1 LLFRALAQLFDELRM
16 QQDAEFSVRVSYL
29 ELYNEEIFDLLSAT
43 EDTTRLQLYE
53 DSTKKGSVIIKV
65 GSVFRIRGDILVRIR
80 ILGSVTLTIGSRSG
94 SGSYSFRQW
103 PSRCRPKMIF
113 LQGRLRSRILIR
125 ID

>member
-1 LLFRALAQLFDELRM
+1 M

-65 GSVFRIRGDILVRIR
+65 RH
-80 ILGSVTLTIGSRSG
+80 
-94 SGSYSFRQW
+94 
-103 PSRCRPKMIF
+103 C
-113 LQGRLRSRILIR
+113 
-125 ID
+125 

>member
-1 LLFRALAQLFDELRM
+1 MKLETFFLVFCSAQISIHLILYKNIILLFRALAQLFDELRM

-65 GSVFRIRGDILVRIR
+65 GQCVSDPG
-80 ILGSVTLTIGSRSG
+80 
-94 SGSYSFRQW
+94 
-103 PSRCRPKMIF
+103 
-113 LQGRLRSRILIR
+113 
-125 ID
+125 

>member
-65 GSVFRIRGDILVRIR
+65 KYF
-80 ILGSVTLTIGSRSG
+80 
-94 SGSYSFRQW
+94 
-103 PSRCRPKMIF
+103 F
-113 LQGRLRSRILIR
+113 LITYPQEHYPHS
-125 ID
+125 

>member
-1 LLFRALAQLFDELRM
+1 LPFRALAQLFDELRM

-65 GSVFRIRGDILVRIR
+65 GQSSGIRGDILVRIQ
-80 ILGSVTLTIGSRSG
+80 ILGSGVPL
-94 SGSYSFRQW
+94 
-103 PSRCRPKMIF
+103 
-113 LQGRLRSRILIR
+113 
-125 ID
+125 D

>member
-1 LLFRALAQLFDELRM
+1 MLFRALAQLFDELRM

-65 GSVFRIRGDILVRIR
+65 GWGEVCFRSG
-80 ILGSVTLTIGSRSG
+80 VTVWYG
-94 SGSYSFRQW
+94 SGSSNPYTSDYRIQT
-103 PSRCRPKMIF
+103 
-113 LQGRLRSRILIR
+113 RLRLSDLKDAKKNIFF
-125 ID
+125 

>member
-1 LLFRALAQLFDELRM
+1 M

-65 GSVFRIRGDILVRIR
+65 GQSSGIRGDILVRIQ
-80 ILGSVTLTIGSRSG
+80 ILGSGVPL
-94 SGSYSFRQW
+94 
-103 PSRCRPKMIF
+103 
-113 LQGRLRSRILIR
+113 
-125 ID
+125 D

>member
-1 LLFRALAQLFDELRM
+1 M

-65 GSVFRIRGDILVRIR
+65 GQS
-80 ILGSVTLTIGSRSG
+80 SG
-94 SGSYSFRQW
+94 SGVTFWYGSGSSDSY
-103 PSRCRPKMIF
+103 
-113 LQGRLRSRILIR
+113 L
-125 ID
+125 

>member
-1 LLFRALAQLFDELRM
+1 MEWWFFFSVRALAQLFDELRV

-65 GSVFRIRGDILVRIR
+65 S
-80 ILGSVTLTIGSRSG
+80 
-94 SGSYSFRQW
+94 
-103 PSRCRPKMIF
+103 
-113 LQGRLRSRILIR
+113 
-125 ID
+125 